1 MDAADAPLRAAR
13 PARPGPWP
21 RVLLPGHGTTR
32 DTADRPPAPS
42 PPVRRGPPPA
52 RPLLPGVPARSTATP
67 AGRTSGPLSS
77 GGSVNPYRNAYWAQS
92 DISVETAAPLTAL
105 TLEVGIAQTGGVAL
119 TGAWRTLPE
128 EDFAFTSE
136 EAGGVLVCTW
146 SLKAGRTV
154 PAGKHVFAV
163 QYDHARGGR
172 DSGGDTY
179 TATGATAAKAYTVGG
194 GF

>member
-1 MDAADAPLRAAR
+1 MPRFARRVPHAPARGRGSSSRGTAPHGTPRTALQPPRLRSAAAPLRHA
-13 PARPGPWP
+13 
-21 RVLLPGHGTTR
+21 
-32 DTADRPPAPS
+32 
-42 PPVRRGPPPA
+42 
-52 RPLLPGVPARSTATP
+52 PLLPGVPARSTATP